1 MKSHKRS
8 RLVSHSPRPRGLALD
23 LLTSTSRSLSS
34 SLQSWSRRFSTSQ
47 LLPPTR
53 TSFGARIKTPAAVGT
68 APSRHPIHATPRHN
82 DFGSDSSPPA
92 SHASFSTPVASL
104 QVQVSKFQLL
114 SAVGTRRHSPAQVE
128 DMQRLHHARRYRH
141 SRPNRQ
147 SRFRPR
153 RTVLKFQSTLGT

>member
-34 SLQSWSRRFSTSQ
+34 SPQSLFRHSSTPRRLS
-47 LLPPTR
+47 PPTR
-53 TSFGARIKTPAAVGT
+53 ASFGASMKTSVTIRT
-68 APSRHPIHATPRHN
+68 ANSRHPTHATFPRI
-82 DFGSDSSPPA
+82 DFDSDSSCPA
-92 SHASFSTPVASL
+92 PHALFSTPVASL

-141 SRPNRQ
+141 PRPNRQ

-153 RTVLKFQSTLGT
+153 RSVFK